1 MNTKKRI
8 LLTGGRGPATLDLA
22 RHFSRLGHDVYVAE
36 AQRIHFCTFSNAV
49 IEAFVVPSPLVDE
62 VGFVDGLKNIITT
75 HKIDYLIPTYDE
87 VYFIAKYKAD
97 LSKHTTVFCDDIETI
112 DRLNNKQKFVAWMD
126 KLGLNVPQTE
136 VIQTKAEYLDRLE
149 QGNIPYPHILKPI
162 YTGGG
167 VEVLKIEN
175 IAEAITA
182 DAEFPSLVQEF
193 IEGEGF
199 CTFGIAHDGQL
210 SCHAIYKPLY
220 IFRQNGAAVCFK
232 AIEDTAILAFTSA
245 IVAEAKYTGMLGF
258 DLIRKKD
265 GTLWAI
271 ECNPRITNGIHLVE
285 AGDHIDEHFFEL
297 QSLKSICPEKARQV
311 SRVAMLRIL
320 GLTVKSDYATWFHY
334 WIDSKEV
341 IFDKEDIKPTLAL
354 PLIGMHFFLQYYRY
368 HKTPEEAI
376 FYNLDWTI
384 DGNTKSVAQVH
395 TPSHPMSSLFCK
407 PTARRA

>member
-1 MNTKKRI
+1 MKRI

-22 RHFSRLGHDVYVAE
+22 RHFSRLGHEVYVAE

-49 IEAFVVPSPLVDE
+49 KKSFVVPSPLVDE
-62 VGFVDGLKNIITT
+62 AGFVRTLNNIITA

-87 VYFIAKYKAD
+87 VYFIAKYKAE
-97 LSKHTTVFCDDIETI
+97 LSKCTTVFCDDIETI
-112 DRLNNKQKFVAWMD
+112 DKLNNKQKFIAWMES
-126 KLGLNVPQTE
+126 LGLNVPQTC
-136 VIQTKAEYLDRLE
+136 VIQTREEYLDRLQ

-167 VEVLKIEN
+167 VEVLKIET
-175 IAEAITA
+175 IA
-182 DAEFPSLVQEF
+182 DAIQADASFPSLVQEF

-199 CTFGIAHDGQL
+199 CTFGIAHKGQL

-232 AIEDTAILAFTSA
+232 AIEDTAILAFAST
-245 IVAEAKYTGMLGF
+245 IVAAAQFSGMLGF

-285 AGDHIDEHFFEL
+285 ACDHIDDHFFGL
-297 QSLKSICPEKARQV
+297 QSFKTICPEQARQV

-320 GLTVKSDYATWFHY
+320 GLTVKGDYATWFHY
-334 WIDSKEV
+334 FVNSKEV
-341 IFDKEDIKPTLAL
+341 IFERDDPIPTLAL
-354 PLIGMHFFLQYYRY
+354 PLIGVHFFLQYYRY
-368 HKTPEEAI
+368 HKTPEQAI
-376 FYNLDWTI
+376 FYNVDWSI
-384 DGNTKSVAQVH
+384 EGDAKSASQAH
-395 TPSHPMSSLFCK
+395 IPTHPMSSLFCK
-407 PTARRA
+407 PSARQA